1 MTSSTRTRPT
11 RVRRARLVALP
22 QLMAAAV
29 EANPNGTAVVFAGA
43 DRGYGS
49 LGYAELDERSNRLA
63 RLLLDR
69 GIGPGDLVAIG
80 IPRSPESVLAVWAV
94 AKTGAGF
101 VPVDPRYPS
110 DRVAYMVRDSGAVLG
125 LTVTAERAE
134 LPGDVEWL
142 AIDTAAAQRFS
153 LEPIAAVDRPRALR
167 AADAAYVIYTS
178 GSTGRPKGVV
188 VTQAG
193 LKGFC
198 DEQHERYRVGAESR
212 TLHFASPSFD
222 ASVLELL
229 LALGGAATMVVAD
242 PAIVGGDE
250 LAGLLRRERVTH
262 AFITPAVLASLDP
275 AGLDELRVVVAG
287 GEACPPELV
296 RRWVRPRGN
305 GRFREFYN
313 GYGPTETTIMTNI
326 SGPLVP
332 GETVTI
338 GAPIRRVLEYVL
350 DERLGPV
357 PEGVAGELYIT
368 GAQLAR
374 GYHERRGLTAARF
387 VANPFGENGSRLY
400 RTGDLVRRLSSGEVE
415 YLGRN
420 DFQVKIRG
428 FRIELGE
435 IDAVLAAH
443 ESVDFA
449 VTTGVEQA
457 TGATVLVAYVHAAA
471 GAAIEV
477 PELTE
482 WAESRLPSH
491 MVPTAIVV
499 LEAIPLT
506 PVGKLDRAAL
516 PAPVF
521 EHRAYRAPET
531 RVQKVVAEVIAGV
544 LGADGIGLD
553 DDFFELGGNSL
564 LATQVATRIG
574 AALETSVPARA
585 LFENTTVAGL
595 AAAAERLAGRGGRPA
610 LTAGPRPAR
619 IPLSPAQQRMWF
631 LNRFD
636 GGSAAYTIP
645 VAVRLR
651 GEVDAAALI
660 LAIADVVQRHEVLRT
675 VYPETDTGPVQVV
688 MAASAVA
695 EPAVRGLDAAELP
708 AALAELIATPF
719 DVTTEVPLRVAL
731 FELGPDEWVLAMAIH
746 HVSGDGSSIA
756 PLTRDLMVA
765 YLARAAGEA
774 PRWAPL
780 PVQYADY
787 SIWQRALLG
796 AEDDPGSV
804 AAAQLAY
811 WRTALADLP
820 DQLELP
826 TDRPRLPVQSFAGS
840 SVPVE
845 ISAEVHSAL
854 TELARA
860 GGATLFMALHTALA
874 VLLARLAGTDDVAV
888 GTPIAGRGEAILD
901 DLIGMFVNTL
911 VLRTRLAPG
920 DRFDAVLA
928 RQRESDIQAFA
939 NADVPFERLVE
950 VLDPARSQSRHPLFQ
965 VGLSF
970 QNFGTTEFELPG
982 LTLSGLDLEIALSQF
997 DLHLVVGDEYAADG
1011 SPAGISGVL
1020 TYATALFDRASAEQ
1034 LVQRFLRLLDAV
1046 LADPGIPVGDI
1057 PLLDAAE
1064 RRNVLAWNETAHPV
1078 RWTRLHQGFDERAAA
1093 DPGAV
1098 ALAGEFGELGYGE
1111 LSAAANRVARL
1122 LRAAG
1127 VGPEVSVALALP
1139 RGPEL
1144 VTAML
1149 GVLRA
1154 GGAFVP
1160 LDPAHPAERVRH
1172 ILDTA
1177 RPAVLITEPGTR
1189 LPVEVDP
1196 RIARRTLADAATH
1209 SADPLPQDTVP
1220 DRRHPAY
1227 TLFTSGSTGRPKGVT
1242 VPHGAAANQ
1251 IAWIVA
1257 EYGIG
1262 PADGYLQKTAPTFDL
1277 SIWGFF
1283 VPLAAG
1289 ARMVLAEEGGERD
1302 ARYIAELIR
1311 RHGVTV
1317 TDFVPSLLAVFAQH
1331 ARPAEPA
1338 GLRDVLVIGEALHPE
1353 TVAAFRRVSRAR
1365 LHNLY
1370 GPTEAAVSITAHPV
1384 TELDSAV
1391 VPIGAPEWN
1400 STAHVLDARLR
1411 PVPPGVRGELY
1422 LGGAQLA
1429 RGYAGRPEL
1438 TAERFVAD
1446 PFGAGTRLYRTG
1458 DLVTRRAD
1466 GELVYAGRADFQVK
1480 FRGQR
1485 IELGEIE
1492 TALLTVPGVAQAVVL
1507 VADGDV
1513 GQFLAGYVT
1522 PAPGRD
1528 LDGDAVRSAV
1538 RGAVPGYMV
1547 PAVVTVLPRLPL
1559 NPSGKLD
1566 RKALP
1571 VPTFRARE
1579 FRAPV
1584 TAVEETVAGVFAE
1597 VLRVERVGLD
1607 DDFFELGGNSL
1618 LATQVAARL
1627 GAALD
1632 TTLPVRALFEAGS
1645 VAALAARAE
1654 QHAGSGGR
1662 PALTAVRRPDAVPL
1676 SLAQQRMWFLN
1687 RFDPDSAVYNIPIAV
1702 RLSGELDT
1710 AALAAAVRDLV
1721 ARHEVLRTVYPE
1733 TADGPVQR
1741 VLPADTPV
1749 GGLYPVAVRPG
1760 EVAERVTRIAT
1771 TGFDVTTEVPLR
1783 IALFEVAG
1791 TAEYV
1796 LVFVAHHIAADGWS
1810 VGPLTRDLMVA
1821 YAARSAGAAPEW
1833 APLPVQYA
1841 DFGVWQREL
1850 LGAEDDPASLLAI
1863 QTGYWR
1869 KTLDGLPDELA
1880 LPTDR
1885 PRPNVSHSAGASLD
1899 FEIPEELHRGLRRLA
1914 AEHNATL
1921 FMVLQAGLA
1930 VLLAQLSGSADIA
1943 IGTPVA
1949 GRGEAEL
1956 DDLIGMFVNTLVLR
1970 TEVAPADGFG
1980 ALLRRVRETDLAA
1993 FAHADVPFE
2002 RLVEVLSPPRSQ
2014 ARHPLF
2020 QTALTLV
2027 NAPMTEFELPGLRVA
2042 GIEPPAQPAKFDLQ
2056 WTLQERRAGA
2066 SAPAGMAGS
2075 VIYATEL
2082 FDADTVRAFTE
2093 RFVRVLAAVVADAE
2107 TPVGSVDLLDPAER
2121 ADLTSRACPPP
2132 PAPRLLPELF
2142 SAGAPAATAVVDD
2155 GRRLTYREL
2164 NERANRLARL
2174 LIAAGVG
2181 AEDVVALAIPR
2192 SIESVVALAAVS
2204 RTGAAFLPI
2213 DSRLPVDRIAFMIAD
2228 SGARIGLTV
2237 TGVRAALP
2245 GTMWWLVLEDL
2256 DTRGYDAAPVADAD
2270 RRVPLHPD
2278 HPVHVIYTSGSTG
2291 RPKGVVV
2298 SHRALA
2304 NFAADQ
2310 DGRFGLSA
2318 RTRAM
2323 HFASPSFDAS
2333 LLELLLAMLRG
2344 GTLVIVPQSV
2354 YGGAE
2359 LSELIREQ
2367 RVTHAVI
2374 PPAALATF
2382 DPSGLHTLRV
2392 VIAGGEASPPELIA
2406 RWAVPL
2412 PDGTVRAYYNGY
2424 GPTETT
2430 VDSNISAPLVP
2441 GARVTI
2447 GGPQGGTQ
2455 SLVLNARLQPVPV
2468 GVAGE
2473 LYIAG
2478 VQLARGYH
2486 ARPGLTA
2493 ERFVAHPYR
2502 SGERMYRTGDV
2513 VRWTEGGEVE
2523 YVGRADFQV
2532 KIRGFRIE
2540 LGEIDAALAAHPS
2553 VDFAVTIGHR
2563 GETGV
2568 ANLASYVVAARG
2580 RTVDTAELTAQL
2592 RETLPGYMVPAAITV
2607 LDRLPLTTVG
2617 KLDRKALP
2625 APVFTSEVAFRPPRT
2640 PVEQIVADVFG
2651 RVLAVERVGLDDDF
2665 FTLGGNSLLA
2675 TRVAARLG
2683 AALNS
2688 RVLVRTLFETS
2699 TVAELAAVLERE
2711 SGTGARP
2718 ALVAGARPERIPLS
2732 LAQQRMW
2739 FLNRFDPD
2747 SAVYNVP
2754 IAVRL
2759 TGELDIA
2766 ALEAAVRDVV
2776 ARHEV
2781 LRTVYPETADGPV
2794 QRVLPADASAI
2805 ALTPVPVRAGD
2816 TQARVAELVTAGFD
2830 VTAEVP
2836 LRVALFEVAET
2847 AEYVLVF
2854 VAQHIAMDGWS
2865 VSPLT
2870 RDLMVAY
2877 AARAAGAAPEWA
2889 PLPVQYADFSVWQRE
2904 LLGAEDDPASLLAV
2918 QTRYWQQALAE
2929 LPDELALPTD
2939 RPRPSVSRFAG
2950 ASVDFEVPEELHRGL
2965 RRLAA
2970 EHNATLFMVL
2980 QAGLAVLLAQLSGSA
2995 DIAIGTPVAGRGE
3008 AELDDLIGMFVNTL
3022 VLRTVVVPDDG
3033 FDALLRR
3040 VKETDLAAFAHAD
3053 VPFERLVEVLS
3064 PPRSQA
3070 RHPLFQTAL
3079 TLVNAPVTEFELP
3092 GLRVGGV
3099 QPSAL
3104 PAKFDLQWT
3113 LRELPTA
3120 EGAVAGIAGSV
3131 VYATDLFDA
3140 ATARSFAERFVR
3152 VLAAVVA
3159 DAGAPVGS
3167 VDLLDPAERADLVAR
3182 ACPPPMSPR
3191 LLPELYGAGA
3201 PDAAAVVFEG
3211 RTLTYRELNERA
3223 NRLARLLIARG
3234 VGAEDVVALAIPR
3247 SIDSVV
3253 TVAAVSRTGAAFL
3266 PIDSRLPADRIDFML
3281 ADSGAR
3287 IGLTTGG
3294 VREQLPRTSWWVELA
3309 DLELGEFDGSPLSD
3323 ADRHVPLHPDH
3334 PVHVIYTSGS
3344 TGRPKGVVVSH
3355 GALAN
3360 FAADQ
3365 NRRFGLSARTRA
3377 LHFASPSFD
3386 ASLLELLLAIL
3397 RGGTLVVVPQS
3408 VYGGEELSEL
3418 IREQRVS
3425 HAVIPPAAL
3434 ATFDPS
3440 GLDTLRVVIAGGEA
3454 SPPELIA
3461 RWAVPLPDGTVRA
3474 YYNGYGPTETTV
3486 DSNISA
3492 PLVPGARVTIGG
3504 PQDGTQSLVLNARLQ
3519 PVPVGVAGEL
3529 YIGGVQLARGYLA
3542 RPGLTAERF
3551 VANPFRGGERM
3562 YRTGDVVRWT
3572 RDGEVEYVGR
3582 SDFQV
3587 KIRGFRVELGE
3598 IDTALAAHG
3607 DVDFAVTVGHRGE
3620 TGVANLVSYVVATPG
3635 HTLDSGELTAHLR
3648 ETLPSYMIPAA
3659 IMVLDRL
3666 PLTTVGK
3673 LDRKALPAP
3682 VFGSEVAFRAPRT
3695 PVEQTVAEVFGR
3707 VLAVERVGLDDDFFA
3722 LGGNSLLAT
3731 RVAARLGAALHTR
3744 VLVRALFEAST
3755 VGELAAVLEHESG
3768 SGARPALVAGARPER
3783 IPLSL
3788 AQQRMWFLN
3797 RFDPGSGVYNVPIAV
3812 RLSGRLDT
3820 AALAAAVRDVLDRH
3834 EVLRTRYPETAA
3846 GPEQQVL
3853 PAAAVLSELPV
3864 VPVTAAALPA
3874 ELRAMV
3880 SGGFDVTAAA
3890 PLRVTL
3896 YALDTPPAQDPEYV
3910 LVFVAHHIA
3919 VDGWSV
3925 GPLTRD
3931 LMVAYIARSGQ
3942 MPPDWAPLPVQYAD
3956 YSIWQRRVLGAES
3969 DPDSL
3974 LATQAEYWR
3983 GALAGLPDELGLPT
3997 DRPRPGVATFT
4008 GDRAPFTVDADLH
4021 AGILRLASER
4031 QVTVFM
4037 VVQAV
4042 LVVLLSRL
4050 SGASDV
4056 VLGTPEAGRGEAEL
4070 DDLVGMFVNTV
4081 VLRTPVSPDDDFTEV
4096 LARVRET
4103 DLGAFAHADIPFERL
4118 VELLDPPRSR
4128 ARHPLFQVALSL
4140 TNLPPSTF
4148 ELPGL
4153 RLGAVQTDEVVA
4165 KFDLQWSLVEQ
4176 HGPDGEPAGIDG
4188 VVDYATDLFDRST
4201 VRSFADRFLR
4211 VLRGVLADPSV
4222 TAGSV
4227 GVLDPAEHA
4236 DLVART
4242 GAPAVAPRMLP
4253 ELFTLGAP
4261 TAPAVVSQ
4269 GETLTYGELNAR
4281 SNRLARLL
4289 VAEGIGAEDLVAVG
4303 VPRSA
4308 DSVLAAL
4315 AVAKTGA
4322 AFVPIDPNYPA
4333 ERIAH
4338 MVTDSG
4344 APIGLTVRAVR
4355 AVPPGPARWLVL
4367 EDLELSGFDDT
4378 PLTDADRVRPVRPE
4392 HPAYVIYTSGS
4403 TGVPKGVVVTHSGLA
4418 NFAAEQA
4425 ERYGLGT
4432 GTRAL
4437 HFASPSFDASIL
4449 ELLLAL
4455 AGGGALVVVPPT
4467 VYGGDE
4473 LAAIIRGEDV
4483 THAFVT
4489 PAALA
4494 TFEPAGL
4501 DSLRVLVAGG
4511 EACPPELVAKW
4522 AVPLAD
4528 GTMRA
4533 FHNGYGPTETTIM
4546 TNISAP
4552 LRPGA
4557 PVTIG
4562 GPTRGMQSLILD
4574 SRLRPVPAGVP
4585 GELYLSGIQL
4595 ARGYHARRGLTA
4607 ARFVANPYVAGAR
4620 MYRTG
4625 DVARWTRTGEVEYVG
4640 RSDFQ
4645 VKVRGFRIEP
4655 GEIDAALATHESVGF
4670 AATVGHPGA
4679 TGTTVLVSYVVGARG
4694 CVPDPAALTAHLG
4707 ERLPGYMVPA
4717 AIMVLDRIP
4726 LTPVGK
4732 LDRAALPAPVL
4743 ESVEFRAPSTPA
4755 EETVAEVF
4763 AEVLGIERV
4772 GADDDFFELGGNSLI
4787 ATRVV
4792 TRLRERTGTE
4802 LRVAVLFDDPT
4813 VAGVAARVVAAHS
4826 GDDAAM
4832 GVLLPI
4838 RRTGDRPPL
4847 FCLHPYTGLAWSFA
4861 GLARFLPAD
4870 QPIFGLQTPALTEDD
4885 WRPASLDDFV
4895 ERYVAEIRKVWPEGP
4910 YRLLGWSIGGV
4921 LAHAVAVRL
4930 QRDGAEVELLAVLD
4944 GTPAV
4949 DFADFRRAVRSAFA
4963 EVGIAPEALPPE
4975 EDLGDLSEA
4984 ALEALAAAIPAE
4996 LAVLDAAR
5004 LRRIYRGAMS
5014 VVELATRHDVGVFR
5028 GRIEFF
5034 RATRLDSG
5042 GVLVD
5047 PAEWQ
5052 PYTDT
5057 PVADHP
5063 VDTSH
5068 LLMTTPEALARIA
5081 PRLTEILD
5089 K

>member
-11 RVRRARLVALP
+11 RTRRARLVALP

-29 EANPNGTAVVFAGA
+29 EANPTGTAVVFAGA
-43 DRGYGS
+43 ERSYGS

-134 LPGDVEWL
+134 LPGEVEWL
-142 AIDTAAAQRFS
+142 AIDTPAAQRFS
-153 LEPIAAVDRPRALR
+153 LEPISSADRPRYLR

-229 LALGGAATMVVAD
+229 LALGGTATMVVVD

-326 SGPLVP
+326 SNPLVP

-400 RTGDLVRRLSSGEVE
+400 RTGDLVRRLPSGDVE

-443 ESVDFA
+443 GSVDFA
-449 VTTGVEQA
+449 VTTGVAQA
-457 TGATVLVAYVHAAA
+457 TGATVLVGYVHAAS
-471 GAAIEV
+471 GAAVDV
-477 PELTE
+477 PELTA
-482 WAESRLPSH
+482 WAESRLPAH

-499 LEAIPLT
+499 LDAIPLT

-516 PAPVF
+516 PAPVL

-531 RVQKVVAEVIAGV
+531 PVQRVVAGVIAAV
-544 LGADGIGLD
+544 LGTDGIGLD

-564 LATQVATRIG
+564 LATQVAARIG
-574 AALETSVPARA
+574 AELDTRVPARA
-585 LFENTTVAGL
+585 LFEHSTVAGL
-595 AAAAERLAGRGGRPA
+595 AAAAERLAGRGARPA

-636 GGSAAYTIP
+636 RGSAAYTIP

-651 GEVDAAALI
+651 GAVRAEALT
-660 LAIADVVQRHEVLRT
+660 LAIADVVRRHEVLRT
-675 VYPETDTGPVQVV
+675 VYPETETGPVQVV
-688 MAASAVA
+688 LPASAVP
-695 EPAVRGLDAAELP
+695 EPTVRALDAAELR
-708 AALAELIATPF
+708 AALTALIAAPF

-731 FELGPDEWVLAMAIH
+731 FELGADEWVLAMAIH
-746 HVSGDGSSIA
+746 HVSADGSSIA

-765 YLARAAGEA
+765 YAARAAGAE
-774 PRWAPL
+774 PGWAPL

-787 SIWQRALLG
+787 SIWQRELLG

-804 AAAQLAY
+804 AAAQIAH
-811 WRTALADLP
+811 WRSALAGLP
-820 DQLELP
+820 EQLELP
-826 TDRPRLPVQSFAGS
+826 ADRPRPPVQSLAGS
-840 SVPVE
+840 SVPVR
-845 ISAEVHSAL
+845 IPAATHLAL

-860 GGATLFMALHTALA
+860 EGATLFMALHTAFA

-888 GTPIAGRGEAILD
+888 GTPIAGRGDAVLD

-911 VLRTRLAPG
+911 VLRTRVAPG
-920 DRFDAVLA
+920 ERFDAVLA

-950 VLDPARSQSRHPLFQ
+950 VLDPARSQARHPLFQ

-982 LTLSGLDLEIALSQF
+982 LTLSGLDLDIELSQF
-997 DLHLVVGDEYAADG
+997 DLHLVVSDAYAADG
-1011 SPAGISGVL
+1011 APAGISGVL
-1020 TYATALFDRASAEQ
+1020 TYATALFDRETAER
-1034 LVQRFLRLLDAV
+1034 LVERFLRLLDAV
-1046 LADPGIPVGDI
+1046 LADPAIPVGDI
-1057 PLLDAAE
+1057 PLLDAGE
-1064 RRNVLAWNETAHPV
+1064 RHRAHAWNDTAHPV

-1093 DPGAV
+1093 TPAAV
-1098 ALAGEFGELGYGE
+1098 ALAGEFGEVGYGE
-1111 LSAAANRVARL
+1111 LAAAANRVAHL
-1122 LRAAG
+1122 LRAEG
-1127 VGPEVSVALALP
+1127 VGPETQVVLALP

-1160 LDPAHPAERVRH
+1160 LDPAHPADRVRH
-1172 ILDTA
+1172 ILDTT
-1177 RPAVLITEPGTR
+1177 RPAVLITAPGVD
-1189 LPVEVDP
+1189 LPVDP
-1196 RIARRTLADAATH
+1196 RTTVLTVADAAGQP
-1209 SADPLPQDTVP
+1209 ADPLPQDTVP
-1220 DRRHPAY
+1220 EHPAY

-1251 IAWIVA
+1251 IAWLVA

-1262 PADGYLQKTAPTFDL
+1262 PDDGYLQKTAPTFDL

-1283 VPLAAG
+1283 APLAAG
-1289 ARMVLAEEGGERD
+1289 ARMVLAAEGGQRD
-1302 ARYIAELIR
+1302 AGYIAELIGKY
-1311 RHGVTV
+1311 GVTV

-1331 ARPAEPA
+1331 ARPEELA
-1338 GLRDVLVIGEALHPE
+1338 GLRDVLAIGEALHPE
-1353 TVAAFRRVSRAR
+1353 TVAAFARVSPAR

-1384 TELDSAV
+1384 TERDTAV

-1492 TALLTVPGVAQAVVL
+1492 TALRGVPGVAQAVVL

-1513 GQFLAGYVT
+1513 GQFLAGYVV

-1528 LDGDAVRSAV
+1528 LDGDAVRDAV

-1547 PAVVTVLPRLPL
+1547 PSVVTVLPRLPL

-1571 VPTFRARE
+1571 VPAFRARE

-1584 TAVEETVAGVFAE
+1584 TPVEETVAGVFAE
-1597 VLRVERVGLD
+1597 VLRLERVGLD

-1662 PALTAVRRPDAVPL
+1662 PALTAGQRPDPVPL

-1687 RFDPDSAVYNIPIAV
+1687 RFDPAAAVYNIPIAV
-1702 RLSGELDT
+1702 RLSGDLDT
-1710 AALAAAVRDLV
+1710 AALALAVRDLV

-1733 TADGPVQR
+1733 SADGPAQR
-1741 VLPADTPV
+1741 VLPADAAV
-1749 GGLYPVAVRPG
+1749 GGLYPVAVRPA
-1760 EVAERVTRIAT
+1760 EVAARVTGIVTA
-1771 TGFDVTTEVPLR
+1771 GFDVTAEVPLR

-1841 DFGVWQREL
+1841 DFSVWQREL
-1850 LGAEDDPASLLAI
+1850 LGAEDDPSSLLAQ

-1869 KTLDGLPDELA
+1869 EALAGLPDELA

-1885 PRPNVSHSAGASLD
+1885 PRPSAAQFAGASLD
-1899 FEIPEELHRGLRRLA
+1899 FEIPEELHRGLRLLA
-1914 AEHNATL
+1914 AEHHATL

-1930 VLLAQLSGSADIA
+1930 VLLAQLSGGDDIP

-1970 TEVAPADGFG
+1970 TAVAPEEGFG
-1980 ALLRRVRETDLAA
+1980 ALLHRVRETDLAA

-2002 RLVEVLSPPRSQ
+2002 RLVEVLAPPRSQ

-2027 NAPMTEFELPGLRVA
+2027 NAPMTEFELPGLRVT

-2066 SAPAGMAGS
+2066 GAPGGIAGS

-2093 RFVRVLAAVVADAE
+2093 RFVRVLAAAVADAE
-2107 TPVGSVDLLDPAER
+2107 APVGSIELLDPAER
-2121 ADLTSRACPPP
+2121 ADLVSRACPAP

-2142 SAGAPAATAVVDD
+2142 TAGAPAAHAVVFE
-2155 GRRLTYREL
+2155 GRGLTYAEL

-2174 LIAAGVG
+2174 LIAAGIG

-2192 SIESVVALAAVS
+2192 SLESVVALAAVS

-2213 DSRLPVDRIAFMIAD
+2213 DSRNPVDRIAFMIAD
-2228 SGARIGLTV
+2228 SGARIGLT
-2237 TGVRAALP
+2237 TSGVRAALP
-2245 GTMWWLVLEDL
+2245 GTTWWLVLEDL
-2256 DTRGYDAAPVADAD
+2256 DTRGFDGAPVTDAD

-2278 HPVHVIYTSGSTG
+2278 HPVHIIYTSGSTG

-2310 DGRFGLSA
+2310 DRRFALSA
-2318 RTRAM
+2318 RTRAL

-2333 LLELLLAMLRG
+2333 LLELFLAILRG
-2344 GTLVIVPQSV
+2344 GTLVVVPQSV
-2354 YGGAE
+2354 YGGGE

-2382 DPSGLHTLRV
+2382 DPSGLNTLRV

-2412 PDGTVRAYYNGY
+2412 ADGTVRAYHNGY

-2430 VDSNISAPLVP
+2430 VCSNTSAPLLP
-2441 GARVTI
+2441 GATVTI
-2447 GGPQGGTQ
+2447 GGPQDGTQ

-2468 GVAGE
+2468 GVSGE
-2473 LYIAG
+2473 LYIGG

-2493 ERFVAHPYR
+2493 DRFVANPYR

-2513 VRWTEGGEVE
+2513 VRWTRSGEVE
-2523 YVGRADFQV
+2523 YVGRSDFQV

-2563 GETGV
+2563 GESGV
-2568 ANLASYVVAARG
+2568 ANLVSYVVAARG
-2580 RTVDTAELTAQL
+2580 RTVDTGELTAHL
-2592 RETLPGYMVPAAITV
+2592 RETLPGYMVPAAVMV

-2625 APVFTSEVAFRPPRT
+2625 APVFRSEVAFRAPRT
-2640 PVEQIVADVFG
+2640 PIEQTVADVFG
-2651 RVLAVERVGLDDDF
+2651 RVLGVERVGLDDDF
-2665 FTLGGNSLLA
+2665 FALGGNSLLA
-2675 TRVAARLG
+2675 TRVAARIG

-2688 RVLVRTLFETS
+2688 RVLVRTLFEAA
-2699 TVAELAAVLERE
+2699 TVAELAAVLERAA
-2711 SGTGARP
+2711 GTGARP
-2718 ALVAGARPERIPLS
+2718 ALVARERPERIPLS

-2739 FLNRFDPD
+2739 FLNRYDPE

-2766 ALEAAVRDVV
+2766 ALEAAITDLLR
-2776 ARHEV
+2776 RHEV
-2781 LRTVYPETADGPV
+2781 LRTVYPETAEGPV
-2794 QRVLPADASAI
+2794 QRVLEVERAI
-2805 ALTPVPVRAGD
+2805 GAGLPVSEVAPD
-2816 TQARVAELVTAGFD
+2816 ELPARVAAAVTAGFD

-2836 LRVALFEVAET
+2836 LRVALFRITGADEF
-2847 AEYVLVF
+2847 VLVF
-2854 VAQHIAMDGWS
+2854 VAHHIAADGWS
-2865 VSPLT
+2865 VGPLT
-2870 RDLMVAY
+2870 RDVMVAY
-2877 AARAAGAAPEWA
+2877 AARAAGTAPEWT
-2889 PLPVQYADFSVWQRE
+2889 PLPVQYADYSLWQRA
-2904 LLGAEDDPASLLAV
+2904 LLGAESDPSSPAAV
-2918 QTRYWQQALAE
+2918 QTGYWRSALAGLPVELE
-2929 LPDELALPTD
+2929 LPLD
-2939 RPRPSVSRFAG
+2939 RPRPEAAGFAG
-2950 ASVDFEVPEELHRGL
+2950 AGHTVVIDAELHRAL
-2965 RRLAA
+2965 LDLAA
-2970 EHNATLFMVL
+2970 GHGATLFMVA
-2980 QAGLAVLLAQLSGSA
+2980 QAALAVLLARLSGSG

-3022 VLRTVVVPDDG
+3022 VLRTPVAGRDSFEAV
-3033 FDALLRR
+3033 LRR
-3040 VKETDLAAFAHAD
+3040 VRDTDLAAFAHAD
-3053 VPFERLVEVLS
+3053 VPFERLVEVLD

-3070 RHPLFQTAL
+3070 RHPLFQVAL
-3079 TLVNAPVTEFELP
+3079 SLADLPAAEFALP
-3092 GLRVGGV
+3092 GLTIAGLAADAHV
-3099 QPSAL
+3099 
-3104 PAKFDLQWT
+3104 AKFDLHWNLT
-3113 LRELPTA
+3113 ELPGT
-3120 EGAVAGIAGSV
+3120 GGIALGIN
-3131 VYATDLFDA
+3131 YATDLFDA
-3140 ATARSFAERFVR
+3140 ATVATFAERYLR
-3152 VLAAVVA
+3152 VLRAVVA
-3159 DAGAPVGS
+3159 DAGAPTGDI
-3167 VDLLDPAERADLVAR
+3167 DLLDDRDRALLTEAAAAPADPCGTLPELFAAAVAAHGQAPAVSLGAETLTYADLDRRSTVLARRLVAAGAGPETLVAVLLPRSPELVVALLAVLKAGAGYVPIDPAYPAERIAYVLADAR
-3182 ACPPPMSPR
+3182 PASVVI
-3191 LLPELYGAGA
+3191 A
-3201 PDAAAVVFEG
+3201 P
-3211 RTLTYRELNERA
+3211 
-3223 NRLARLLIARG
+3223 
-3234 VGAEDVVALAIPR
+3234 GAE
-3247 SIDSVV
+3247 
-3253 TVAAVSRTGAAFL
+3253 
-3266 PIDSRLPADRIDFML
+3266 
-3281 ADSGAR
+3281 
-3287 IGLTTGG
+3287 
-3294 VREQLPRTSWWVELA
+3294 VELPPGLPVIEA
-3309 DLELGEFDGSPLSD
+3309 AGSDEGD
-3323 ADRHVPLHPDH
+3323 AEPFTGPAPHPDSTAY
-3334 PVHVIYTSGS
+3334 VIYTSGS
-3344 TGRPKGVVVSH
+3344 TGRPKGVAVPHRNVLRLLANTAGEFGFGPDDVWTLFHSFAFDFSVWELW
-3355 GALAN
+3355 GALA
-3360 FAADQ
+3360 FGGELVVVDQ
-3365 NRRFGLSARTRA
+3365 ATAR
-3377 LHFASPSFD
+3377 SPEQF
-3386 ASLLELLLAIL
+3386 LELLRAKRVTVLNQTPSAFYQLAEAERASEGPLAL
-3397 RGGTLVVVPQS
+3397 RS
-3408 VYGGEELSEL
+3408 V
-3418 IREQRVS
+3418 I
-3425 HAVIPPAAL
+3425 
-3434 ATFDPS
+3434 F
-3440 GLDTLRVVIAGGEA
+3440 GGEA
-3454 SPPELIA
+3454 LEPRRLAGWVA
-3461 RWAVPLPDGTVRA
+3461 RHGDRA
-3474 YYNGYGPTETTV
+3474 PRLVNMYGITETTV
-3486 DSNISA
+3486 HVTHR
-3492 PLVPGARVTIGG
+3492 PLDAATVVAGAGSVVGRAIPGLDV
-3504 PQDGTQSLVLNARLQ
+3504 RLLDDRLR
-3519 PVPVGVAGEL
+3519 PVPIGVAGEM
-3529 YIGGVQLARGYLA
+3529 YVGGGQLARGYLG
-3542 RPGLTAERF
+3542 RP
-3551 VANPFRGGERM
+3551 
-3562 YRTGDVVRWT
+3562 
-3572 RDGEVEYVGR
+3572 
-3582 SDFQV
+3582 
-3587 KIRGFRVELGE
+3587 
-3598 IDTALAAHG
+3598 
-3607 DVDFAVTVGHRGE
+3607 
-3620 TGVANLVSYVVATPG
+3620 
-3635 HTLDSGELTAHLR
+3635 
-3648 ETLPSYMIPAA
+3648 
-3659 IMVLDRL
+3659 
-3666 PLTTVGK
+3666 
-3673 LDRKALPAP
+3673 
-3682 VFGSEVAFRAPRT
+3682 
-3695 PVEQTVAEVFGR
+3695 
-3707 VLAVERVGLDDDFFA
+3707 
-3722 LGGNSLLAT
+3722 
-3731 RVAARLGAALHTR
+3731 
-3744 VLVRALFEAST
+3744 
-3755 VGELAAVLEHESG
+3755 
-3768 SGARPALVAGARPER
+3768 
-3783 IPLSL
+3783 
-3788 AQQRMWFLN
+3788 
-3797 RFDPGSGVYNVPIAV
+3797 
-3812 RLSGRLDT
+3812 
-3820 AALAAAVRDVLDRH
+3820 
-3834 EVLRTRYPETAA
+3834 
-3846 GPEQQVL
+3846 
-3853 PAAAVLSELPV
+3853 
-3864 VPVTAAALPA
+3864 
-3874 ELRAMV
+3874 
-3880 SGGFDVTAAA
+3880 
-3890 PLRVTL
+3890 
-3896 YALDTPPAQDPEYV
+3896 
-3910 LVFVAHHIA
+3910 
-3919 VDGWSV
+3919 
-3925 GPLTRD
+3925 
-3931 LMVAYIARSGQ
+3931 
-3942 MPPDWAPLPVQYAD
+3942 
-3956 YSIWQRRVLGAES
+3956 
-3969 DPDSL
+3969 
-3974 LATQAEYWR
+3974 
-3983 GALAGLPDELGLPT
+3983 
-3997 DRPRPGVATFT
+3997 
-4008 GDRAPFTVDADLH
+4008 
-4021 AGILRLASER
+4021 
-4031 QVTVFM
+4031 
-4037 VVQAV
+4037 
-4042 LVVLLSRL
+4042 
-4050 SGASDV
+4050 
-4056 VLGTPEAGRGEAEL
+4056 
-4070 DDLVGMFVNTV
+4070 
-4081 VLRTPVSPDDDFTEV
+4081 
-4096 LARVRET
+4096 
-4103 DLGAFAHADIPFERL
+4103 
-4118 VELLDPPRSR
+4118 
-4128 ARHPLFQVALSL
+4128 
-4140 TNLPPSTF
+4140 
-4148 ELPGL
+4148 
-4153 RLGAVQTDEVVA
+4153 
-4165 KFDLQWSLVEQ
+4165 
-4176 HGPDGEPAGIDG
+4176 
-4188 VVDYATDLFDRST
+4188 
-4201 VRSFADRFLR
+4201 
-4211 VLRGVLADPSV
+4211 
-4222 TAGSV
+4222 
-4227 GVLDPAEHA
+4227 
-4236 DLVART
+4236 
-4242 GAPAVAPRMLP
+4242 
-4253 ELFTLGAP
+4253 
-4261 TAPAVVSQ
+4261 
-4269 GETLTYGELNAR
+4269 
-4281 SNRLARLL
+4281 
-4289 VAEGIGAEDLVAVG
+4289 
-4303 VPRSA
+4303 
-4308 DSVLAAL
+4308 
-4315 AVAKTGA
+4315 
-4322 AFVPIDPNYPA
+4322 
-4333 ERIAH
+4333 
-4338 MVTDSG
+4338 
-4344 APIGLTVRAVR
+4344 
-4355 AVPPGPARWLVL
+4355 
-4367 EDLELSGFDDT
+4367 
-4378 PLTDADRVRPVRPE
+4378 
-4392 HPAYVIYTSGS
+4392 
-4403 TGVPKGVVVTHSGLA
+4403 
-4418 NFAAEQA
+4418 
-4425 ERYGLGT
+4425 
-4432 GTRAL
+4432 
-4437 HFASPSFDASIL
+4437 
-4449 ELLLAL
+4449 
-4455 AGGGALVVVPPT
+4455 
-4467 VYGGDE
+4467 
-4473 LAAIIRGEDV
+4473 
-4483 THAFVT
+4483 
-4489 PAALA
+4489 
-4494 TFEPAGL
+4494 
-4501 DSLRVLVAGG
+4501 
-4511 EACPPELVAKW
+4511 
-4522 AVPLAD
+4522 
-4528 GTMRA
+4528 
-4533 FHNGYGPTETTIM
+4533 
-4546 TNISAP
+4546 
-4552 LRPGA
+4552 
-4557 PVTIG
+4557 
-4562 GPTRGMQSLILD
+4562 
-4574 SRLRPVPAGVP
+4574 
-4585 GELYLSGIQL
+4585 
-4595 ARGYHARRGLTA
+4595 GLTA
-4607 ARFVANPYVAGAR
+4607 ARFVAGPDGTR
-4620 MYRTG
+4620 RYRSG
-4625 DVARWTRTGEVEYVG
+4625 DRARWTGAGELEYLG
-4640 RSDFQ
+4640 RADDQ

-4655 GEIDAALATHESVGF
+4655 GEIEAALLAQDGVAQ
-4670 AATVGHPGA
+4670 AAVVVRTDQPGDARIVAYVVAAAVDPGA
-4679 TGTTVLVSYVVGARG
+4679 LRTGLAE
-4694 CVPDPAALTAHLG
+4694 L
-4707 ERLPGYMVPA
+4707 LPGYMIPSAFVPVDA
-4717 AIMVLDRIP
+4717 IP
-4726 LTPVGK
+4726 LTVNGK
-4732 LDRAALPAPVL
+4732 LDRRALPAP
-4743 ESVEFRAPSTPA
+4743 SYATREFRAPATPA
-4755 EETVAEVF
+4755 EETVAAVF
-4763 AEVLGIERV
+4763 AEVLGAERV

-4802 LRVAVLFDDPT
+4802 VRVAVFFDDPT
-4813 VAGVAARVVAAHS
+4813 VAGLAARLAAADS
-4826 GDDAAM
+4826 GDEAAM

-4838 RRTGDRPPL
+4838 RRTGGEPPL
-4847 FCLHPYTGLAWSFA
+4847 FCFHPYTGLAWSFA
-4861 GLARFLPAD
+4861 GLTRFLRAD
-4870 QPIFGLQTPALTEDD
+4870 QPVFGLQTPALTEDD
-4885 WRPASLDDFV
+4885 WHPDSIDDFV
-4895 ERYVAEIRKVWPEGP
+4895 TRYLTEIRKVQPEGP

-4921 LAHAVAVRL
+4921 LAHAAAVRL
-4930 QRDGAEVELLAVLD
+4930 QREGAEVELLAVLD

-4949 DFADFRRAVRSAFA
+4949 DFADFRRAVRAAFA

-4975 EDLGDLSEA
+4975 ADLGDLSDQ
-4984 ALEALAAAIPAE
+4984 ALAALAAAIPAE
-4996 LAVLDAAR
+4996 LAALDAAR

-5014 VVELATRHDVGVFR
+5014 VVELAGRYDPGVFR

-5034 RATRLDSG
+5034 RATRLDPG

-5047 PAEWQ
+5047 PADWQ
-5052 PYTDT
+5052 PHTDT

>member
-11 RVRRARLVALP
+11 RTRRARLVALP

-29 EANPNGTAVVFAGA
+29 EANPGGTAVVFAGA
-43 DRGYGS
+43 ERSYGS

-125 LTVTAERAE
+125 LTVSGERAG
-134 LPGDVEWL
+134 LPREVEWL
-142 AIDTAAAQRFS
+142 TIDTPAAQRFS
-153 LEPIAAVDRPRALR
+153 LEPISSADRPRLLR
-167 AADAAYVIYTS
+167 ATDAAYVIYTS

-198 DEQHERYRVGAESR
+198 DEQHERYRVGTDSR

-229 LALGGAATMVVAD
+229 LALGGAATMVVVD

-296 RRWVRPRGN
+296 RRWVQPRGN

-338 GAPIRRVLEYVL
+338 GAPIRRVVAYVL

-357 PEGVAGELYIT
+357 PEGVAGELYLT

-387 VANPFGENGSRLY
+387 VANPFDDGGSRLY
-400 RTGDLVRRLSSGEVE
+400 RTGDLVRRLASGDLQ

-420 DFQVKIRG
+420 DFQVKVRG

-443 ESVDFA
+443 ETVDFA
-449 VTTGVEQA
+449 VTTGHQQA
-457 TGATVLVAYVHAAA
+457 NGATVLVAYVHAAA
-471 GAAIEV
+471 GAAVE
-477 PELTE
+477 PAELTA
-482 WAESRLPSH
+482 WAESRLPAH

-499 LEAIPLT
+499 LDAIPLT

-516 PAPVF
+516 PAPVL

-531 RVQKVVAEVIAGV
+531 EVQRVVAGVIAAV
-544 LGADGIGLD
+544 LDTDGIGLD

-574 AALETSVPARA
+574 AALETRVPARA
-585 LFENTTVAGL
+585 LFENSTVEKL
-595 AAAAERLAGRGGRPA
+595 AAAAEQLAGRGARPA

-619 IPLSPAQQRMWF
+619 VPLSPAQQRMWF

-636 GGSAAYTIP
+636 SHSAAYTIP
-645 VAVRLR
+645 VAVRLH
-651 GEVDAAALI
+651 GEVRVEALTAAI
-660 LAIADVVQRHEVLRT
+660 EDVVRRHEVLRT
-675 VYPETDTGPVQVV
+675 VYPETDTGPMQVV
-688 MAASAVA
+688 LPASAV
-695 EPAVRGLDAAELP
+695 PAPDVRRVSAAELP
-708 AALAELIATPF
+708 AALAELIATSF
-719 DVTTEVPLRVAL
+719 DVTTEVPLRVAV
-731 FELGPDEWVLAMAIH
+731 FELGADEWVLAMAIH

-765 YLARAAGEA
+765 YAARAAGEE
-774 PRWAPL
+774 PGWAPL

-796 AEDDPGSV
+796 AEDDPESV
-804 AAAQLAY
+804 AAAQIAH
-811 WRTALADLP
+811 WRAALADLP
-820 DQLELP
+820 EQLELP
-826 TDRPRLPVQSFAGS
+826 TDRPRPPVQSYAGS
-840 SVPVE
+840 SVPVV
-845 ISAEVHSAL
+845 IPAATHLAL

-888 GTPIAGRGEAILD
+888 GTPIAGRGDAVLD

-920 DRFDAVLA
+920 DRFDEVLA

-982 LTLSGLDLEIALSQF
+982 LTLSGLDLEIELSQF
-997 DLHLVVGDEYAADG
+997 DLHLVVSDEYAEDG
-1011 SPAGISGVL
+1011 APAGISGVL
-1020 TYATALFDRASAEQ
+1020 TYATALFDRGTAEQ
-1034 LVQRFLRLLDAV
+1034 LVGRFLRLLDAV
-1046 LADPGIPVGDI
+1046 VAEPGIPVGDI
-1057 PLLDAAE
+1057 PLMDAE
-1064 RRNVLAWNETAHPV
+1064 EQRRALACNATAHPV
-1078 RWTRLHQGFDERAAA
+1078 RWTRLHQGFDEHAAVA
-1093 DPGAV
+1093 PDAT
-1098 ALAGEFGELGYGE
+1098 ALAGEFGEIGYGE

-1122 LRAAG
+1122 LRATG
-1127 VGPEVSVALALP
+1127 VGPEVSVVLALP

-1160 LDPAHPAERVRH
+1160 LDPAHPADRVRH
-1172 ILDTA
+1172 ILDTT
-1177 RPAVLITEPGTR
+1177 RPAVLIAEPGAR
-1189 LPVEVDP
+1189 LPVEPSP
-1196 RIARRTLADAATH
+1196 RTTRLTVADAAGYLG
-1209 SADPLPQDTVP
+1209 DPLPQDTVP

-1251 IAWIVA
+1251 IAWLVA
-1257 EYGIG
+1257 AYGIG
-1262 PADGYLQKTAPTFDL
+1262 PADRYLQKTAPTFDL

-1283 VPLAAG
+1283 APLAAG
-1289 ARMVLAEEGGERD
+1289 ARMVLAEEGGQRD
-1302 ARYIAELIR
+1302 ARYIAELMH

-1317 TDFVPSLLAVFAQH
+1317 TDFVPSLLAVFAEH
-1331 ARPAEPA
+1331 AEPA
-1338 GLRDVLVIGEALHPE
+1338 ELTALRDVFVIGEALHPE

-1370 GPTEAAVSITAHPV
+1370 GPTEAAVSITAHAV
-1384 TELDSAV
+1384 TERDTAV

-1429 RGYAGRPEL
+1429 RGYAGRPDL

-1492 TALLTVPGVAQAVVL
+1492 TALRAVDGVAQAVVL

-1522 PAPGRD
+1522 PEPGRD
-1528 LDGDAVRSAV
+1528 LDGDAVRDAV

-1547 PAVVTVLPRLPL
+1547 PAVVTVLPRFPL

-1566 RKALP
+1566 RRALP
-1571 VPTFRARE
+1571 VPAFRARE

-1584 TAVEETVAGVFAE
+1584 TPVEELVAGVYGE
-1597 VLRVERVGLD
+1597 VLRLERVGAD

-1618 LATQVAARL
+1618 LATQVAARI

-1662 PALTAVRRPDAVPL
+1662 PALTGVCRPDPVPL

-1702 RLSGELDT
+1702 RLSGDLDT
-1710 AALAAAVRDLV
+1710 AAMAGAVRDLV
-1721 ARHEVLRTVYPE
+1721 TRHEVLRTVYPE
-1733 TADGPVQR
+1733 TEDGPVQR
-1741 VLPADTPV
+1741 VLPADSAV
-1749 GGLYPVAVRPG
+1749 AGLYPVPVRPG
-1760 EVAERVTRIAT
+1760 EVAERVARIAT
-1771 TGFDVTTEVPLR
+1771 AGFDVTAEVPLR

-1791 TAEYV
+1791 AAEYV

-1821 YAARSAGAAPEW
+1821 YAARAAGAAPEW
-1833 APLPVQYA
+1833 TPLPVQYA
-1841 DFGVWQREL
+1841 DFSAWQREL
-1850 LGAEDDPASLLAI
+1850 LGAEDDPSSLLAQ

-1869 KTLDGLPDELA
+1869 ETLAGLPDELA

-1885 PRPNVSHSAGASLD
+1885 PRPPASQFAGASLD
-1899 FEIPEELHRGLRRLA
+1899 FEIPEELHRGLKQLA

-1921 FMVLQAGLA
+1921 FMVVQAGLA
-1930 VLLAQLSGSADIA
+1930 VLLAQLSGTDDIA

-1970 TEVAPADGFG
+1970 TPVAPGDGFDT
-1980 ALLRRVRETDLAA
+1980 LLRRVRETDLAA

-2002 RLVEVLSPPRSQ
+2002 RLVEVLAPPRSQ

-2027 NAPMTEFELPGLRVA
+2027 NAPATEFELPGLKVA

-2056 WTLQERRAGA
+2056 WTLQERRAG
-2066 SAPAGMAGS
+2066 GMAGS
-2075 VIYATEL
+2075 VIYATDL
-2082 FDADTVRAFTE
+2082 FDAETAQSFAE
-2093 RFVRVLAAVVADAE
+2093 RFVRVLAAVVADAAA
-2107 TPVGSVDLLDPAER
+2107 PVGSVSLLAPAEH
-2121 ADLTSRACPPP
+2121 ADLVSRAYPPP
-2132 PAPRLLPELF
+2132 PSQRLLPELF
-2142 SAGAPAATAVVDD
+2142 TLGAPDATAVVFE
-2155 GRRLTYREL
+2155 GRTLTYREL

-2192 SIESVVALAAVS
+2192 SIESVVAVAAVS

-2213 DSRLPVDRIAFMIAD
+2213 DSRNPVDRIEFMIAD
-2228 SGARIGLTV
+2228 SGARIGLTAS
-2237 TGVRAALP
+2237 GVRRTLP
-2245 GTMWWLVLEDL
+2245 DTTWWLVVEDL
-2256 DTRGYDAAPVADAD
+2256 DTRGFDAAPVTDAD

-2318 RTRAM
+2318 RTRA
-2323 HFASPSFDAS
+2323 
-2333 LLELLLAMLRG
+2333 
-2344 GTLVIVPQSV
+2344 
-2354 YGGAE
+2354 
-2359 LSELIREQ
+2359 
-2367 RVTHAVI
+2367 
-2374 PPAALATF
+2374 
-2382 DPSGLHTLRV
+2382 
-2392 VIAGGEASPPELIA
+2392 
-2406 RWAVPL
+2406 
-2412 PDGTVRAYYNGY
+2412 
-2424 GPTETT
+2424 
-2430 VDSNISAPLVP
+2430 
-2441 GARVTI
+2441 
-2447 GGPQGGTQ
+2447 
-2455 SLVLNARLQPVPV
+2455 
-2468 GVAGE
+2468 
-2473 LYIAG
+2473 
-2478 VQLARGYH
+2478 
-2486 ARPGLTA
+2486 
-2493 ERFVAHPYR
+2493 
-2502 SGERMYRTGDV
+2502 
-2513 VRWTEGGEVE
+2513 
-2523 YVGRADFQV
+2523 
-2532 KIRGFRIE
+2532 
-2540 LGEIDAALAAHPS
+2540 
-2553 VDFAVTIGHR
+2553 
-2563 GETGV
+2563 
-2568 ANLASYVVAARG
+2568 
-2580 RTVDTAELTAQL
+2580 
-2592 RETLPGYMVPAAITV
+2592 
-2607 LDRLPLTTVG
+2607 
-2617 KLDRKALP
+2617 
-2625 APVFTSEVAFRPPRT
+2625 
-2640 PVEQIVADVFG
+2640 
-2651 RVLAVERVGLDDDF
+2651 
-2665 FTLGGNSLLA
+2665 
-2675 TRVAARLG
+2675 
-2683 AALNS
+2683 
-2688 RVLVRTLFETS
+2688 
-2699 TVAELAAVLERE
+2699 
-2711 SGTGARP
+2711 
-2718 ALVAGARPERIPLS
+2718 
-2732 LAQQRMW
+2732 
-2739 FLNRFDPD
+2739 
-2747 SAVYNVP
+2747 
-2754 IAVRL
+2754 
-2759 TGELDIA
+2759 
-2766 ALEAAVRDVV
+2766 
-2776 ARHEV
+2776 
-2781 LRTVYPETADGPV
+2781 
-2794 QRVLPADASAI
+2794 
-2805 ALTPVPVRAGD
+2805 
-2816 TQARVAELVTAGFD
+2816 
-2830 VTAEVP
+2830 
-2836 LRVALFEVAET
+2836 
-2847 AEYVLVF
+2847 
-2854 VAQHIAMDGWS
+2854 
-2865 VSPLT
+2865 
-2870 RDLMVAY
+2870 
-2877 AARAAGAAPEWA
+2877 
-2889 PLPVQYADFSVWQRE
+2889 
-2904 LLGAEDDPASLLAV
+2904 
-2918 QTRYWQQALAE
+2918 
-2929 LPDELALPTD
+2929 
-2939 RPRPSVSRFAG
+2939 
-2950 ASVDFEVPEELHRGL
+2950 
-2965 RRLAA
+2965 
-2970 EHNATLFMVL
+2970 
-2980 QAGLAVLLAQLSGSA
+2980 
-2995 DIAIGTPVAGRGE
+2995 
-3008 AELDDLIGMFVNTL
+3008 
-3022 VLRTVVVPDDG
+3022 
-3033 FDALLRR
+3033 
-3040 VKETDLAAFAHAD
+3040 
-3053 VPFERLVEVLS
+3053 
-3064 PPRSQA
+3064 
-3070 RHPLFQTAL
+3070 
-3079 TLVNAPVTEFELP
+3079 
-3092 GLRVGGV
+3092 
-3099 QPSAL
+3099 
-3104 PAKFDLQWT
+3104 
-3113 LRELPTA
+3113 
-3120 EGAVAGIAGSV
+3120 
-3131 VYATDLFDA
+3131 
-3140 ATARSFAERFVR
+3140 
-3152 VLAAVVA
+3152 
-3159 DAGAPVGS
+3159 
-3167 VDLLDPAERADLVAR
+3167 
-3182 ACPPPMSPR
+3182 
-3191 LLPELYGAGA
+3191 
-3201 PDAAAVVFEG
+3201 
-3211 RTLTYRELNERA
+3211 
-3223 NRLARLLIARG
+3223 
-3234 VGAEDVVALAIPR
+3234 
-3247 SIDSVV
+3247 
-3253 TVAAVSRTGAAFL
+3253 
-3266 PIDSRLPADRIDFML
+3266 
-3281 ADSGAR
+3281 
-3287 IGLTTGG
+3287 
-3294 VREQLPRTSWWVELA
+3294 
-3309 DLELGEFDGSPLSD
+3309 
-3323 ADRHVPLHPDH
+3323 
-3334 PVHVIYTSGS
+3334 
-3344 TGRPKGVVVSH
+3344 
-3355 GALAN
+3355 
-3360 FAADQ
+3360 
-3365 NRRFGLSARTRA
+3365 

-3386 ASLLELLLAIL
+3386 ASLLELCLGIL
-3397 RGGTLVVVPQS
+3397 RGGTLVVVPQT

-3418 IREQRVS
+3418 IREQRVT

-3474 YYNGYGPTETTV
+3474 YHNGYGPTETTV

-3492 PLVPGARVTIGG
+3492 PLLPGARVTIGE
-3504 PQDGTQSLVLNARLQ
+3504 PQHGTQSLVLNARLQ

-3542 RPGLTAERF
+3542 RPGLTADRF
-3551 VANPFRGGERM
+3551 VANPYREGERM

-3572 RDGEVEYVGR
+3572 RGGEVEYVGRSDFQVKIRGFRIELGEIDTALAAHPSVDVAVTIGHRGETGVANLVSYVVAARGRTVDTGALAAHLRETLPVYMIPAAIVVLDRLPLTTVGKLDRKALPEPVFTSEVAFRAPRTPIEQTVADVFGRVLAVERVGLDDDFFTLGGNSLLATRVAARLGAALDTRVPVRTLFESSTVGELAAVLERERGTGARPALVAVERPERIPLSLAQQRMWFLNRFDPDSAVYNVPIAVRLTGELDTAAMAGAVRDLVARHEVLRTVYPETEDGPEQRVLPVGAVDIALTPVPVAADEVPARVAELVTAGFDVTAEVPLRVALFEVPGAGEYVLVFVAHHIATDGWSMSPLTRDLMVAYAARAAGAAPEWAPLPVQYADFSVWQRELLGAEDDPSSLLATQTGYWRAALAGLPDELALPTDRPRPSASRFAGASVDFEISEELHRGLRQLAAEHNATLFMVVQAGLAVLLAQLSGGDDIAIGTPVAGRGEAELDDLIGMFVNTLVLRTAVLPEDGFAALLQRVRETDLAAFAHADVPFERLVEVLAPPRSQARHPLFQTALTLVNAPVTEFELPGLKLAGIEPPALPAKFDLQWTLRELLTADGAATGIAGSVLYATDLFDERTARSFTERFVRVLAAVVADAAAPVGSVSLLAPAEHADLVSRACPPPPAPRLLPELFETGLPDAAAVVFEGRTLTYRELNERANRLARLLIAAGVGAEDVVALAIPRSIESVVAVAAVSRTGAAFLPIDSRNPVDRIEFMIADSGARIGLTAGGVRAQLPRTSWWLEPAESELREFDGGPVTDADRRVPLHPDHPVHVIYTSGSTGRPKGVVVSHRALANFAADQDRRFGLSAQTRALHFASPSFDASLLELFLAILRGGTLVVVPQSVYGGEELSELIREQRVTHAVIPPAALATFDPAGLDTLRLVIAGGEASPPELIARWAVPLADGTVRAYHNGYGPTETTVCSNTSAPLVPGETVTIGGPQDGTQSLVLNARLQPVPVGVAGELYIAGVQLARGYHARPGLTADRFVANPYRSGERMYRTGDVVRWTRGGEVEYVGR

-3598 IDTALAAHG
+3598 IDAVLAAHPS
-3607 DVDFAVTVGHRGE
+3607 VDFAVTVGHRGE
-3620 TGVANLVSYVVATPG
+3620 TGVANLVSYVVAARG
-3635 HTLDSGELTAHLR
+3635 HVIDTGALAAHVR
-3648 ETLPSYMIPAA
+3648 ETLPAYMVPAA
-3659 IMVLDRL
+3659 FTVLDRL

-3673 LDRKALPAP
+3673 LDRKALPEP
-3682 VFGSEVAFRAPRT
+3682 VFASEQVFREPRT
-3695 PVEQTVAEVFGR
+3695 PIEQTVAEVYGR

-3731 RVAARLGAALHTR
+3731 QVAARLGAALDSR
-3744 VLVRALFEAST
+3744 VLVRTLFEAST
-3755 VGELAAVLEHESG
+3755 VGELAAVLEREAG
-3768 SGARPALVAGARPER
+3768 SGARPALTAGERPER

-3797 RFDPGSGVYNVPIAV
+3797 RFDPDSAVYNVPIAV
-3812 RLSGRLDT
+3812 RLTGVLDV
-3820 AALAAAVRDVLDRH
+3820 AALGAAVRDVLTRH
-3834 EVLRTRYPETAA
+3834 EVLRTVYPETED
-3846 GPEQQVL
+3846 GPEQRVL
-3853 PAAAVLSELPV
+3853 PAAEVLPELPV
-3864 VPVTAAALPA
+3864 VPVPAAALPA

-3890 PLRVTL
+3890 PLRVAL
-3896 YALDTPPAQDPEYV
+3896 YALDPPPGRDAEYV

-3942 MPPDWAPLPVQYAD
+3942 AAPEWAPLPVQYAD
-3956 YSIWQRRVLGAES
+3956 YSIWQRRVLGDES
-3969 DPDSL
+3969 DPESV

-3983 GALAGLPDELGLPT
+3983 RTLAGLPEELGLPT
-3997 DRPRPGVATFT
+3997 DRPRPRTAGFA
-4008 GDRAPFTVDADLH
+4008 GARAPFAVDAELH
-4021 AGILRLASER
+4021 AGILRLAAER
-4031 QVTVFM
+4031 QATVFM
-4037 VVQAV
+4037 VVQAA
-4042 LVVLLSRL
+4042 LAVLLARL
-4050 SGASDV
+4050 AGTTDV

-4081 VLRTPVSPDDDFTEV
+4081 VLRTPVEPDDDFDAV

-4118 VELLDPPRSR
+4118 VELLDPVRSQ

-4140 TNLPPSTF
+4140 TNLPTSSF

-4153 RLGAVQTDEVVA
+4153 RLGAVPTDEVVA
-4165 KFDLQWSLVEQ
+4165 KFDLQWTLVER

-4188 VVDYATDLFDRST
+4188 MVDYATDLFDHGT
-4201 VRSFADRFLR
+4201 VVSFADRFLR

-4222 TAGSV
+4222 TAGAV
-4227 GVLDPAEHA
+4227 ELLDPAEQV
-4236 DLVART
+4236 DLVSRA
-4242 GAPAVAPRMLP
+4242 GAAAVAPRLLS

-4261 TAPAVVSQ
+4261 DAPAVVFQ

-4281 SNRLARLL
+4281 SNRLARVL
-4289 VAEGIGAEDLVAVG
+4289 VAAGVGAEDLVAVA

-4308 DSVLAAL
+4308 DSVLAAS
-4315 AVAKTGA
+4315 AVTRTGA

-4333 ERIAH
+4333 DRIAH

-4344 APIGLTVRAVR
+4344 APIGVTVRSVR
-4355 AVPPGPARWLVL
+4355 DRLPDSVRWLVL
-4367 EDLELSGFDDT
+4367 EDLDAAAYDAA
-4378 PLTDADRVRPVRPE
+4378 PLTTAELVRAPRPE

-4403 TGVPKGVVVTHSGLA
+4403 TGAPKGVVVTHAGLA
-4418 NFAAEQA
+4418 NFATEQA
-4425 ERYGLGT
+4425 ERYGLDAR
-4432 GTRAL
+4432 TRAL

-4455 AGGGALVVVPPT
+4455 ARGGALVVAPPD
-4467 VYGGDE
+4467 VYGGAE
-4473 LAAIIRGEDV
+4473 LAELIRRERV
-4483 THAFVT
+4483 THAFIT
-4489 PAALA
+4489 PGALA
-4494 TFEPAGL
+4494 TFDGRGL

-4522 AVPLAD
+4522 AAPLPD
-4528 GTMRA
+4528 GTVRA

-4552 LRPGA
+4552 LVPGE

-4562 GPTRGMQSLILD
+4562 GPTRGMRSLVLD
-4574 SRLRPVPAGVP
+4574 ARLRPVPVGVA

-4595 ARGYHARRGLTA
+4595 ARGYHARPGLTA
-4607 ARFVANPYVAGAR
+4607 ARFVPNPHVPGER

-4625 DVARWTRTGEVEYVG
+4625 DVVRWTRAGEVEYLG

-4645 VKVRGFRIEP
+4645 VKVRGFRIEL
-4655 GEIDAALATHESVGF
+4655 GEIDAALAAHPDVDFAVTVGHGGA
-4670 AATVGHPGA
+4670 AATV
-4679 TGTTVLVSYVVGARG
+4679 LVAYVVAAPGRAL
-4694 CVPDPAALTAHLG
+4694 DLPALGTHLR
-4707 ERLPGYMVPA
+4707 ERLPGYMVPSS
-4717 AIMVLDRIP
+4717 ITVLDRVP

-4732 LDRAALPAPVL
+4732 LDRGALPAPSF
-4743 ESVEFRAPSTPA
+4743 EADRYRAPSTPA
-4755 EETVAEVF
+4755 EETVAAVF
-4763 AEVLGIERV
+4763 AEVLGVELV
-4772 GADDDFFELGGNSLI
+4772 GADDDFFELGGTSLS

-4802 LRVAVLFDDPT
+4802 LKVAAFFDDPT
-4813 VAGVAARVVAAHS
+4813 VAGIAARVVAAHS
-4826 GDDAAM
+4826 GDEAAL

-4838 RRTGDRPPL
+4838 RRTGGRPPL
-4847 FCLHPYTGLAWSFA
+4847 FCFHPYTGLAWSFA
-4861 GLARFLPAD
+4861 GLTHFLPAD
-4870 QPIFGLQTPALTEDD
+4870 QPIYGLQTPALAEEG
-4885 WRPASLDDFV
+4885 WHPESLDDFV
-4895 ERYVAEIRKVWPEGP
+4895 TRYLAEIRKVQPEGP

-4921 LAHAVAVRL
+4921 LAHAAAVRL
-4930 QRDGAEVELLAVLD
+4930 QREGAEVELLAVLD
-4944 GTPAV
+4944 GTPEV
-4949 DFADFRRAVRSAFA
+4949 DLGDFRRAVRSAFA

-4975 EDLGDLSEA
+4975 EELGALSDE
-4984 ALEALAAAIPAE
+4984 ALEVLAAGIPTE
-4996 LAVLDAAR
+4996 LAVLDADR
-5004 LRRIYRGAMS
+5004 LRRIYRGAMT
-5014 VVELATRHDVGVFR
+5014 VVELATRYDLGVFR

-5034 RATRLDSG
+5034 RATKTDRG
-5042 GVLVD
+5042 GALVT
-5047 PAEWQ
+5047 PAAWW

-5057 PVADHP
+5057 AVADHP
-5063 VDTSH
+5063 VDATH
-5068 LLMTTPEALARIA
+5068 LLMTTPEAFA
-5081 PRLTEILD
+5081 RLTPTLIELLD
-5089 K
+5089 T

>member
-1 MTSSTRTRPT
+1 MTSSTRTKPT
-11 RVRRARLVALP
+11 RIRRARLVALP

-153 LEPIAAVDRPRALR
+153 LEPVSTVDRPRSLR

-198 DEQHERYRVGAESR
+198 DEQHERYRVGTESR

-250 LAGLLRRERVTH
+250 LAGLLHRERVTH

-387 VANPFGENGSRLY
+387 VANPFGESGSRLY
-400 RTGDLVRRLSSGEVE
+400 RTGDLVRRLSSGDVE

-477 PELTE
+477 PELTG

-499 LEAIPLT
+499 LDAIPLT

-531 RVQKVVAEVIAGV
+531 RVQKLVAEVIAGV

-564 LATQVATRIG
+564 LATQVAARIG
-574 AALETSVPARA
+574 AALETGVPARA
-585 LFENTTVAGL
+585 LFENTTVARL

-636 GGSAAYTIP
+636 RGSAAYTIP

-651 GEVDAAALI
+651 GAVDAAALI

-675 VYPETDTGPVQVV
+675 VYPETDTGPMQVV
-688 MAASAVA
+688 MPASAVA

-731 FELGPDEWVLAMAIH
+731 FELGADEWVLAMAIH

-756 PLTRDLMVA
+756 PLTGDLMVA
-765 YLARAAGEA
+765 YLARTAGEA

-796 AEDDPGSV
+796 VEDDPGSV
-804 AAAQLAY
+804 AAAQLAH

-826 TDRPRLPVQSFAGS
+826 TDRPRPPVQSFAGS
-840 SVPVE
+840 SVPVR
-845 ISAEVHSAL
+845 ISAETHAAL

-860 GGATLFMALHTALA
+860 RGATLFMALHTALA

-888 GTPIAGRGEAILD
+888 GTPIAGRGDAILD

-970 QNFGTTEFELPG
+970 QNFGTTDFELPG
-982 LTLSGLDLEIALSQF
+982 LTVSGLDLEIALSQF

-1034 LVQRFLRLLDAV
+1034 LVHRFLRLLDAV

-1093 DPGAV
+1093 DPAAV

-1127 VGPEVSVALALP
+1127 VGPEVSVVLALP

-1160 LDPAHPAERVRH
+1160 LDPAHPADRVRH
-1172 ILDTA
+1172 ILDTT
-1177 RPAVLITEPGTR
+1177 RPAVLITEPGMR

-1196 RIARRTLADAATH
+1196 RTARCTLADAATH
-1209 SADPLPQDTVP
+1209 AADPLPQDTVP

-1251 IAWIVA
+1251 IAWLVA

-1289 ARMVLAEEGGERD
+1289 ARMVLAEEGGQRD
-1302 ARYIAELIR
+1302 AGYIAELIR

-1331 ARPAEPA
+1331 ARPAELA

-1391 VPIGAPEWN
+1391 VPIGVPEWN

-1446 PFGAGTRLYRTG
+1446 PFGAGARLYRTG

-1492 TALLTVPGVAQAVVL
+1492 TALLAVPGVAQAVVL

-1538 RGAVPGYMV
+1538 RGAVPGYML

-1584 TAVEETVAGVFAE
+1584 TAVEQTVAGVFAE
-1597 VLRVERVGLD
+1597 VLRVQRVGLD

-1662 PALTAVRRPDAVPL
+1662 PALTAVRRPDPVPL

-1687 RFDPDSAVYNIPIAV
+1687 RFDPASAVYNIPIAV

-1733 TADGPVQR
+1733 AADGPVQR
-1741 VLPADTPV
+1741 VLPADAAV

-1791 TAEYV
+1791 TAGYV

-1841 DFGVWQREL
+1841 DFSVWQREL
-1850 LGAEDDPASLLAI
+1850 LGAEDDPSSLLAI

-1899 FEIPEELHRGLRRLA
+1899 FEIPEELHRGLRLLA
-1914 AEHNATL
+1914 TEHNATL
-1921 FMVLQAGLA
+1921 FMVVQAGLA

-2002 RLVEVLSPPRSQ
+2002 RLVEVLSPPRAQ

-2027 NAPMTEFELPGLRVA
+2027 NAPMTEFELPGLLVA

-2075 VIYATEL
+2075 VTYATDL

-2093 RFVRVLAAVVADAE
+2093 RLVRVLAAVVADAE
-2107 TPVGSVDLLDPAER
+2107 KPVGSVDLLDPAER
-2121 ADLTSRACPPP
+2121 ADLISRACPPP
-2132 PAPRLLPELF
+2132 QAPRLLPELF
-2142 SAGAPAATAVVDD
+2142 TAGAPAAPAVVDD
-2155 GRRLTYREL
+2155 GRTLTYREL

-2192 SIESVVALAAVS
+2192 SIESVVALAAVA

-2213 DSRLPVDRIAFMIAD
+2213 DSRNPVDRIAFMIDDA
-2228 SGARIGLTV
+2228 GARIGLTAG
-2237 TGVRAALP
+2237 GVRAQLP
-2245 GTMWWLVLEDL
+2245 GTAWWLVLDDL
-2256 DTRGYDAAPVADAD
+2256 DTRGFDASPVTDAE

-2278 HPVHVIYTSGSTG
+2278 HPVHIIYTSGSTG

-2298 SHRALA
+2298 SHRSLA

-2310 DGRFGLSA
+2310 DRRFELSA
-2318 RTRAM
+2318 RTRAL

-2333 LLELLLAMLRG
+2333 LLELFLAILRG
-2344 GTLVIVPQSV
+2344 GTLVVVPQSV

-2359 LSELIREQ
+2359 LAELIREQ

-2382 DPSGLHTLRV
+2382 DPSGLNTLRV

-2406 RWAVPL
+2406 RWAAPL
-2412 PDGTVRAYYNGY
+2412 FDGTVRAYHNGY

-2430 VDSNISAPLVP
+2430 VCSNTSAPLVP
-2441 GARVTI
+2441 GETVTI
-2447 GGPQGGTQ
+2447 GGPQRGTQ

-2468 GVAGE
+2468 GVSGE

-2493 ERFVAHPYR
+2493 DRFVANPYR
-2502 SGERMYRTGDV
+2502 GGERMYRTGDV
-2513 VRWTEGGEVE
+2513 VRWTRGGEVE

-2568 ANLASYVVAARG
+2568 ANLAAYVVAARG
-2580 RTVDTAELTAQL
+2580 RTVDTAELAAHL
-2592 RETLPGYMVPAAITV
+2592 RETLPAYMVPAAVTV

-2617 KLDRKALP
+2617 KLDRAALP
-2625 APVFTSEVAFRPPRT
+2625 APVFTSEVAFRAPRT
-2640 PVEQIVADVFG
+2640 PVQQTVADVFG
-2651 RVLAVERVGLDDDF
+2651 LVLAVERVGLDDDF

-2683 AALNS
+2683 AALNT

-2718 ALVAGARPERIPLS
+2718 ALVAAERPERIPLS

-2766 ALEAAVRDVV
+2766 ALAAAIADLVR
-2776 ARHEV
+2776 RHEV

-2794 QRVLPADASAI
+2794 QRVLDVERAI
-2805 ALTPVPVRAGD
+2805 GAGLPVAEVSPGELP
-2816 TQARVAELVTAGFD
+2816 ARVAAVVTAGFD
-2830 VTAEVP
+2830 VTTEVP
-2836 LRVALFEVAET
+2836 LRVALFRIAGADEF
-2847 AEYVLVF
+2847 VLVF
-2854 VAQHIAMDGWS
+2854 VAHHIAADGWS
-2865 VSPLT
+2865 VGPLT
-2870 RDLMVAY
+2870 RDVMVAY
-2877 AARAAGAAPEWA
+2877 AARAAGTAPEPA
-2889 PLPVQYADFSVWQRE
+2889 PLPVQYADFSVWQRR
-2904 LLGAEDDPASLLAV
+2904 LLGDESDPASVAAV
-2918 QTRYWQQALAE
+2918 QTAYWRSALAGLPVELE
-2929 LPDELALPTD
+2929 LPLN
-2939 RPRPSVSRFAG
+2939 RPRPELATHAG
-2950 ASVDFEVPEELHRGL
+2950 AGHTVAIDAELHRAL
-2965 RRLAA
+2965 RGLAA
-2970 EHNATLFMVL
+2970 DHTATLFMVA
-2980 QAGLAVLLAQLSGSA
+2980 QAALAVLLARLSGST

-3008 AELDDLIGMFVNTL
+3008 AELDDLVGMFVNTL
-3022 VLRTVVVPDDG
+3022 VLRTPVAGQDSFEAV
-3033 FDALLRR
+3033 LRR
-3040 VKETDLAAFAHAD
+3040 VRDTDLAAFAHAD
-3053 VPFERLVEVLS
+3053 VPFERLVEVLD

-3070 RHPLFQTAL
+3070 RHPLFQVAL
-3079 TLVNAPVTEFELP
+3079 SLADLPAAEFALP
-3092 GLRVGGV
+3092 GLTIAGV
-3099 QPSAL
+3099 EADAHV
-3104 PAKFDLQWT
+3104 AKFDLHWNLT
-3113 LRELPTA
+3113 ELP
-3120 EGAVAGIAGSV
+3120 ENGGIALGV
-3131 VYATDLFDA
+3131 NYATDLFDA
-3140 ATARSFAERFVR
+3140 ATIETFAERYLR
-3152 VLAAVVA
+3152 VLRAVVA
-3159 DAGAPVGS
+3159 DAGAPTGDI
-3167 VDLLDPAERADLVAR
+3167 DLLDDRERALVTRDPAGTGIAADPGGTLLDLFAAAVAERGQAPAVTYGAETLSYADLDRRSTVLARRLAAAGAGPETLVAVLLPRSPELVVALLAVLKSGAGYVPIDPAYPAERIAYVLADAR
-3182 ACPPPMSPR
+3182 PASVVLASGIEVELPPG
-3191 LLPELYGAGA
+3191 LPVVEAANLDEG
-3201 PDAAAVVFEG
+3201 DAAP
-3211 RTLTYRELNERA
+3211 
-3223 NRLARLLIARG
+3223 I
-3234 VGAEDVVALAIPR
+3234 
-3247 SIDSVV
+3247 
-3253 TVAAVSRTGAAFL
+3253 TGAA
-3266 PIDSRLPADRIDFML
+3266 P
-3281 ADSGAR
+3281 
-3287 IGLTTGG
+3287 T
-3294 VREQLPRTSWWVELA
+3294 
-3309 DLELGEFDGSPLSD
+3309 
-3323 ADRHVPLHPDH
+3323 PDTIAY
-3334 PVHVIYTSGS
+3334 VIYTSGS
-3344 TGRPKGVVVSH
+3344 TGRPKGVAVPHGNVVRLLANTAADFGFGPDDVWTLFHSFAFDFSVWELW
-3355 GALAN
+3355 GALA
-3360 FAADQ
+3360 FGGELVVVDQ
-3365 NRRFGLSARTRA
+3365 ATAR
-3377 LHFASPSFD
+3377 SPEQ
-3386 ASLLELLLAIL
+3386 LLELLRAKRVTVLNQTPSAFYQLAEAERGSAAPQRL
-3397 RGGTLVVVPQS
+3397 R
-3408 VYGGEELSEL
+3408 Y
-3418 IREQRVS
+3418 
-3425 HAVIPPAAL
+3425 VI
-3434 ATFDPS
+3434 F
-3440 GLDTLRVVIAGGEA
+3440 GGEA
-3454 SPPELIA
+3454 LEPRRLAGWVA
-3461 RWAVPLPDGTVRA
+3461 RHGDRA
-3474 YYNGYGPTETTV
+3474 PRLVNMYGITETTV
-3486 DSNISA
+3486 HVTYR
-3492 PLVPGARVTIGG
+3492 PLDAATIDAGAGSVVGLAIPGL
-3504 PQDGTQSLVLNARLQ
+3504 DLELLDDRLR
-3519 PVPVGVAGEL
+3519 PVPIGVAGEM
-3529 YIGGVQLARGYLA
+3529 YVGGGQLARGYL
-3542 RPGLTAERF
+3542 G
-3551 VANPFRGGERM
+3551 
-3562 YRTGDVVRWT
+3562 
-3572 RDGEVEYVGR
+3572 
-3582 SDFQV
+3582 
-3587 KIRGFRVELGE
+3587 
-3598 IDTALAAHG
+3598 
-3607 DVDFAVTVGHRGE
+3607 
-3620 TGVANLVSYVVATPG
+3620 
-3635 HTLDSGELTAHLR
+3635 
-3648 ETLPSYMIPAA
+3648 
-3659 IMVLDRL
+3659 
-3666 PLTTVGK
+3666 
-3673 LDRKALPAP
+3673 
-3682 VFGSEVAFRAPRT
+3682 
-3695 PVEQTVAEVFGR
+3695 
-3707 VLAVERVGLDDDFFA
+3707 
-3722 LGGNSLLAT
+3722 
-3731 RVAARLGAALHTR
+3731 
-3744 VLVRALFEAST
+3744 
-3755 VGELAAVLEHESG
+3755 
-3768 SGARPALVAGARPER
+3768 RPA
-3783 IPLSL
+3783 
-3788 AQQRMWFLN
+3788 
-3797 RFDPGSGVYNVPIAV
+3797 
-3812 RLSGRLDT
+3812 
-3820 AALAAAVRDVLDRH
+3820 
-3834 EVLRTRYPETAA
+3834 
-3846 GPEQQVL
+3846 
-3853 PAAAVLSELPV
+3853 
-3864 VPVTAAALPA
+3864 
-3874 ELRAMV
+3874 
-3880 SGGFDVTAAA
+3880 
-3890 PLRVTL
+3890 
-3896 YALDTPPAQDPEYV
+3896 
-3910 LVFVAHHIA
+3910 
-3919 VDGWSV
+3919 
-3925 GPLTRD
+3925 
-3931 LMVAYIARSGQ
+3931 
-3942 MPPDWAPLPVQYAD
+3942 
-3956 YSIWQRRVLGAES
+3956 
-3969 DPDSL
+3969 
-3974 LATQAEYWR
+3974 
-3983 GALAGLPDELGLPT
+3983 
-3997 DRPRPGVATFT
+3997 
-4008 GDRAPFTVDADLH
+4008 
-4021 AGILRLASER
+4021 
-4031 QVTVFM
+4031 
-4037 VVQAV
+4037 
-4042 LVVLLSRL
+4042 
-4050 SGASDV
+4050 
-4056 VLGTPEAGRGEAEL
+4056 
-4070 DDLVGMFVNTV
+4070 
-4081 VLRTPVSPDDDFTEV
+4081 
-4096 LARVRET
+4096 
-4103 DLGAFAHADIPFERL
+4103 
-4118 VELLDPPRSR
+4118 
-4128 ARHPLFQVALSL
+4128 
-4140 TNLPPSTF
+4140 
-4148 ELPGL
+4148 
-4153 RLGAVQTDEVVA
+4153 
-4165 KFDLQWSLVEQ
+4165 
-4176 HGPDGEPAGIDG
+4176 
-4188 VVDYATDLFDRST
+4188 
-4201 VRSFADRFLR
+4201 
-4211 VLRGVLADPSV
+4211 
-4222 TAGSV
+4222 
-4227 GVLDPAEHA
+4227 
-4236 DLVART
+4236 
-4242 GAPAVAPRMLP
+4242 
-4253 ELFTLGAP
+4253 
-4261 TAPAVVSQ
+4261 
-4269 GETLTYGELNAR
+4269 
-4281 SNRLARLL
+4281 
-4289 VAEGIGAEDLVAVG
+4289 
-4303 VPRSA
+4303 
-4308 DSVLAAL
+4308 
-4315 AVAKTGA
+4315 
-4322 AFVPIDPNYPA
+4322 
-4333 ERIAH
+4333 
-4338 MVTDSG
+4338 
-4344 APIGLTVRAVR
+4344 
-4355 AVPPGPARWLVL
+4355 
-4367 EDLELSGFDDT
+4367 
-4378 PLTDADRVRPVRPE
+4378 
-4392 HPAYVIYTSGS
+4392 
-4403 TGVPKGVVVTHSGLA
+4403 
-4418 NFAAEQA
+4418 
-4425 ERYGLGT
+4425 
-4432 GTRAL
+4432 
-4437 HFASPSFDASIL
+4437 
-4449 ELLLAL
+4449 
-4455 AGGGALVVVPPT
+4455 
-4467 VYGGDE
+4467 
-4473 LAAIIRGEDV
+4473 
-4483 THAFVT
+4483 
-4489 PAALA
+4489 
-4494 TFEPAGL
+4494 
-4501 DSLRVLVAGG
+4501 
-4511 EACPPELVAKW
+4511 
-4522 AVPLAD
+4522 
-4528 GTMRA
+4528 
-4533 FHNGYGPTETTIM
+4533 
-4546 TNISAP
+4546 
-4552 LRPGA
+4552 
-4557 PVTIG
+4557 
-4562 GPTRGMQSLILD
+4562 
-4574 SRLRPVPAGVP
+4574 
-4585 GELYLSGIQL
+4585 
-4595 ARGYHARRGLTA
+4595 LTA
-4607 ARFVANPYVAGAR
+4607 ARFVAGPDGTR
-4620 MYRTG
+4620 RYRSG
-4625 DVARWTRTGEVEYVG
+4625 DRARWTRDGELEYLG
-4640 RSDFQ
+4640 RADDQ
-4645 VKVRGFRIEP
+4645 VKVRGFRIEL
-4655 GEIDAALATHESVGF
+4655 GEIEAALLTRPGIAQ
-4670 AATVGHPGA
+4670 AAVVVRTDRPGDARIVAYVVPAPGA
-4679 TGTTVLVSYVVGARG
+4679 PALDPGALRTGVAEV
-4694 CVPDPAALTAHLG
+4694 
-4707 ERLPGYMVPA
+4707 LPGYMVPSA
-4717 AIMVLDRIP
+4717 FVPVDAIP
-4726 LTPVGK
+4726 LTVNGK
-4732 LDRAALPAPVL
+4732 LDRRALPAP
-4743 ESVEFRAPSTPA
+4743 SYAAREFRAPSTPA
-4755 EETVAEVF
+4755 EETVAAVF
-4763 AEVLGIERV
+4763 AEVLGTERV

-4802 LRVAVLFDDPT
+4802 LRVAVFFDDPT
-4813 VAGVAARVVAAHS
+4813 VAGVAARIVAAHS

-4885 WRPASLDDFV
+4885 WHPTSLDDFV
-4895 ERYVAEIRKVWPEGP
+4895 ERYVAEIRKVRPTGP

-4963 EVGIAPEALPPE
+4963 EVGIAPAALPPE

-5014 VVELATRHDVGVFR
+5014 VVELVGRSGFGVFR
-5028 GRIEFF
+5028 GPIEFF
-5034 RATRLDSG
+5034 RATRPDPG

-5047 PAEWQ
+5047 PAEWA

-5057 PVADHP
+5057 PVIDHP